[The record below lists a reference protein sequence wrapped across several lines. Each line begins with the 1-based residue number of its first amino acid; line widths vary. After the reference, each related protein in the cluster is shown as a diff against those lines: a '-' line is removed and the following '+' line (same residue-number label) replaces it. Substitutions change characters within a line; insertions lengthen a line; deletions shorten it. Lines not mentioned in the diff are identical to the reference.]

1 MALNQLKFDQL
12 ETGSVYP
19 ITASYALNSSG
30 GGGGTTLT
38 TGSTYPITSSWSN
51 NATTASFASN
61 STSASYSNTA
71 SVALNSLTAS
81 YLNPISQNLI
91 PSTGSIYSLG
101 SPTNKWKDLYVS
113 TGSIYIGETVLSTS
127 GSTLFANSSPIVTLN
142 TASGQIEVA
151 GLTASLSASFA
162 SNAILLN
169 NTASTVFATT
179 GSNTFSGSQIVHG
192 NITVNGS
199 LFGTASVA
207 LVALTSSYNLNS
219 VSSSYSLT
227 ASYAM
232 NGGSG
237 GGGTTLTTG
246 STYPITAS
254 WAINVVS
261 ASYALI
267 AESAT
272 TANSSTSASY
282 ALTASFALNSI
293 AGASGSE
300 GGGLFVVTSDGFN
313 YNIAGYS
320 GTFPTI
326 TLVRGQLYY
335 FNISGVSASH
345 PFALRLSNGNT
356 SAVPGT
362 TNNDPVSGN
371 ANTSTLIIYRVPND
385 APSSIVYQCTV
396 HSSMIGTINIVNQ
409 YGTTLTTGSTYPIT
423 SSWSNNATTA
433 TSATSANSAT
443 SASFA
448 STASYNLNSISSSYA
463 LTASFS
469 LNGGGGGTTLTTGS
483 TYPIT
488 SSWSNNA
495 TTASYALNASGGG
508 GGISYITGS
517 PVIGQYIVVSGSST
531 TQYILTQSVS
541 NPEHLLVSVNGV
553 VQNYSSS
560 YTVTGSTLNFYQPYS
575 DGDEIDVRFLNGNT
589 TLQTGSIANQTI
601 LYNFSSSQESTLTG
615 LNLTGNK
622 WGITVV
628 EEWNSGSGDIYYP
641 SSSILLHFSGS
652 NNSTTIID
660 NGPNNVSS
668 TVSGGAKITAS
679 FSKFGGTSLFL
690 GGTNGNYLTIPVVS
704 GGPLDVNNQNFTVEC
719 YIYITATTTGMIA
732 SRYNS
737 SAGSGN
743 YNWDLS
749 LTSTGKLQGLISQF
763 NNNNSYN
770 LITGLTTLATNTW
783 HHIAYVKSSSL
794 QTLFL
799 NGNIDV
805 SGSITITTS
814 DSGQAIR
821 IGTSVNS
828 DGSTNAPITGY
839 IDEFRI
845 TKNVVRYTGSFT
857 TSSLEFPNQLPQYET
872 KYIGLIGGLN
882 DTGSDYGVQKL
893 DDTSLKIRKMSVS
906 GTPVSGSPSL
916 SSSVDRVYVNV
927 LNYDNVS
934 ISGSISNAVT
944 SSYALTSV
952 TSSFALSASYL
963 IPISNNTTKAI
974 FGYGLTSVAVSVTN
988 LVSNT
993 GIVANDTTGVG
1004 TARYQIAAAGYGGD
1018 KAIFGYGTNAVT
1030 MYSVTNLVN
1039 NTGVVATDTTG
1050 VGTARV
1056 ALAAS
1061 GYGNDK
1067 AIFGYGY
1074 TSVVVSMTNLVSNT
1088 GVVATDT
1095 TGVGTARTNLAAA
1108 GYGTDKAIF
1117 GYGFTSVNVSMTN
1130 LVSNTGVVA
1139 TDTTGVGTA
1148 RYDLTA
1154 AGYGTDKAIFGFGWN
1169 GSTYYSITNLVSNTG
1184 VVATD
1189 TTGVG
1194 TARYSPAAARYG
1206 GDKAIF
1212 GYGSTG
1218 TVVSMVNLVSNTGVV
1233 ANDTLGVGTA
1243 RRYIAAAGY
1252 STS

>member
-1 MALNQLKFDQL
+1 
-12 ETGSVYP
+12 
-19 ITASYALNSSG
+19 
-30 GGGGTTLT
+30 
-38 TGSTYPITSSWSN
+38 
-51 NATTASFASN
+51 
-61 STSASYSNTA
+61 
-71 SVALNSLTAS
+71 
-81 YLNPISQNLI
+81 
-91 PSTGSIYSLG
+91 
-101 SPTNKWKDLYVS
+101 
-113 TGSIYIGETVLSTS
+113 
-127 GSTLFANSSPIVTLN
+127 
-142 TASGQIEVA
+142 
-151 GLTASLSASFA
+151 
-162 SNAILLN
+162 
-169 NTASTVFATT
+169 
-179 GSNTFSGSQIVHG
+179 
-192 NITVNGS
+192 
-199 LFGTASVA
+199 
-207 LVALTSSYNLNS
+207 
-219 VSSSYSLT
+219 
-227 ASYAM
+227 
-232 NGGSG
+232 
-237 GGGTTLTTG
+237 
-246 STYPITAS
+246 
-254 WAINVVS
+254 
-261 ASYALI
+261 
-267 AESAT
+267 
-272 TANSSTSASY
+272 
-282 ALTASFALNSI
+282 
-293 AGASGSE
+293 
-300 GGGLFVVTSDGFN
+300 
-313 YNIAGYS
+313 
-320 GTFPTI
+320 
-326 TLVRGQLYY
+326 
-335 FNISGVSASH
+335 
-345 PFALRLSNGNT
+345 
-356 SAVPGT
+356 
-362 TNNDPVSGN
+362 
-371 ANTSTLIIYRVPND
+371 
-385 APSSIVYQCTV
+385 
-396 HSSMIGTINIVNQ
+396 
-409 YGTTLTTGSTYPIT
+409 
-423 SSWSNNATTA
+423 
-433 TSATSANSAT
+433 
-443 SASFA
+443 
-448 STASYNLNSISSSYA
+448 
-463 LTASFS
+463 
-469 LNGGGGGTTLTTGS
+469 
-483 TYPIT
+483 
-488 SSWSNNA
+488 
-495 TTASYALNASGGG
+495 LNASGGG

-517 PVIGQYIVVSGSST
+517 PVIGQYIVVSGSGT

-1117 GYGFTSVNVSMTN
+1117 GYGYTSVVVSMTN

-1218 TVVSMVNLVSNTGVV
+1218 TVVSMVNLVSNVGVV

-1252 STS
+1252 STT